1 MYKIRNI
8 EKKLDDLKNKRQQ
21 NGIKTCYSNLDSLSD
36 IMQELNNNMNWLV
49 YNHNTKLIEI
59 CEKEKNA
66 NIQYIINLSFISFID
81 NINSNKDFKPLLKDI
96 KKSSFYNEY
105 KNDEKIKKM
114 ENFAEIFDIKN
125 EIEKNNKYR
134 KGLEQFEK
142 LEKQNYDDEI
152 KKILEENIEKCKKGI
167 VNNEIEEIIKQLD
180 QNNFKQAINIFENI
194 LNEFK
199 YEINLSEDI
208 KKTYMLIIERFETEI
223 EQGNK
228 YEKELTELEDI
239 INKNKDF
246 LDDYD
251 EFIQSLENLKSM
263 VPGKKMKKKENI
275 KENQI
280 ILQKFPD
287 NNKKN
292 KIKRKKEAV
301 GYIKEI
307 KKLIPK
313 DNLKAFQK
321 HEQYINEQIINF
333 ENEEKIN
340 FVNAKKWIS
349 DRKKYQKE
357 IRNIKN
363 IGKIFAYFNHINEG
377 IEHFDIHTI
386 QLISLLLLSKEKA
399 KNIKGVFCKINT
411 GEGKSTIIQFFAAYK
426 VLSGHKV
433 DIISSSAVLAERDA
447 LNEEKRKFFNDL
459 EISVGFVREEAK
471 NSEKE
476 EIYSLDIVY
485 GDTNQFSADF
495 LLQDY
500 EFIPTRNDREFDVVI
515 IDEVDNMCIDNLE
528 TKTML
533 TKRFPGYQSLYTFYY
548 IIIYVFNFIAFE
560 MELTNGKQDI
570 ENNRA
575 IIKEAILRRL
585 KGNKFDLK
593 KLFKETEN
601 DVMNELDEYL
611 LKERK
616 KIEKSDNEVSTKYS
630 SNESNE
636 EEEDKKFGKRIQKIL
651 TEDNKL
657 FGENNLGI
665 LYPKCLTS
673 EIEDH
678 IEYWIDSVITS
689 FSMVE
694 NIDFKIKKAKKKY
707 KKIIPIDHCNTGV
720 SQKSMVWNDALHQI
734 LQIIHDVEV
743 FPENINTNFLLIISF
758 FRKYKELYGLT
769 GTIGS
774 ETNQKTLKDLYKV
787 ELYFIP
793 PNLKS
798 QLTKR
803 TEIFFFDQSKWEE
816 KIANEIKEIIR
827 ENRSV
832 LLICSSI
839 KKGEYFKEMIKR
851 CGITNIKT
859 YFTEEDED
867 VVKEKLE
874 QKYVIVATNL
884 AGRGTDI
891 KITDD
896 LEKAGGLHV
905 IVSFLPMNQRVE
917 DQNYGRAGRNGQK
930 GSYSLIFKYNS
941 DNPFLTVDA
950 IKKKREE
957 DEKRMVENF
966 NEKDLKNAEELF
978 EDYCEYRKKY
988 LKDCGDDYIKE
999 DNEYSWGLIFNSKK
1013 SYEEKKK
1020 MLQNLKKR
1028 ELSFENI
1035 KNPLIKIKYY
1045 IQEIKYFDDENI
1057 FIEEKFYSWALKM
1070 KYATQL
1076 VLDNKDKKIIDKA
1089 KRYYK
1094 EAVESL
1100 KEFQTD
1106 IKSQIIL
1113 YLFIV
1118 QSLKKKENSNDEN
1131 EKTKTKIEE
1140 QNDRKKTFL
1149 QIIIDIIEQN
1159 IKVLE
1164 EFEREQSPEKY
1175 IEISERFDIKKI
1187 YVKLLLKKKD
1197 DDREKDKNKNKKN
1210 NDKFIDK
1217 NIDEDEIKDLT
1228 LFMGEFGLETVE
1240 TIRIVEK
1247 PDFMTNYIVLVVGVI
1262 EVVVGTLIVIYA
1274 PGPKLQQF
1282 GKFLIKQGFNDI
1294 VEAFKSALEGKGINM
1309 KDWGE
1314 RKAIECLKG
1323 ILSIAIG
1330 NVAGK
1335 VISFKAEIAKAAT
1348 SYAMNKVGEY
1358 SYKYLVNEGGNKIQE
1373 LCTKHIT
1380 TPILKQIE
1388 NEIVC
1393 APQLKLIVIDLVN
1406 DDKYFEKYLIESTQF
1421 IIETIKNSQ
1430 ILNKLFKTI
1439 KNLTKKNSAKEF
1451 LAGLVLDLAPLLIK
1465 SGLDLKKYF
1474 EEIFDCKKQ
1483 NFSDKMKG
1491 DELYFRFDGS
1501 LKSLILKQNQSY
1513 NNNAKKIDQI
1523 CQELIRYNVIDIN
1536 GKINTDKIDNKNLD
1550 QGFLL
1555 EISEEFKQIIPVNN
1569 NDFESSHQILGLNYN
1584 ERIKYIK
1591 DINDISFCFDKRKI
1605 DKKKNE
1611 IHQRVTR
1618 EVMKLS
1624 KIIIDELI
1632 SCLTNKIDKYIDKKV
1647 EEERKEKEEKERK
1660 KKRRRSI
1667 KK

>member
-1 MYKIRNI
+1 MNEIRNI
-8 EKKLDDLKNKRQQ
+8 ERKLDDLMNRRKQ
-21 NGIKTCYSNLDSLSD
+21 NNIKTCYSNLDSLSH
-36 IMQELNNNMNWLV
+36 IMQELNNNLNWLI
-49 YNHNTKLIEI
+49 YNHKTKLIEV
-59 CEKEKNA
+59 CEEEKKA
-66 NIQYIINLSFISFID
+66 NIQYIIYLSYASFID
-81 NINSNKDFKPLLKDI
+81 NINSEKDFKPLLKDI

-114 ENFAEIFDIKN
+114 ENMAEIFDLKN

-142 LEKQNYDDEI
+142 LEKQNYDEEI
-152 KKILEENIEKCKKGI
+152 KKILEENIEKCKQGI

-180 QNNFKQAINIFENI
+180 QNNFKQAINIFDNI
-194 LNEFK
+194 LNEFNTE
-199 YEINLSEDI
+199 YNLSEDI
-208 KKTYMLIIERFETEI
+208 TKTYMLIIERFETEI

-228 YEKELTELEDI
+228 YEKELIQLEDI
-239 INKNKDF
+239 INKNKNF
-246 LDDYD
+246 FDDYD
-251 EFIQSLENLKSM
+251 ECIEYLENLKSM

-280 ILQKFPD
+280 ILQNFHD

-301 GYIKEI
+301 GYLKEI

-313 DNLKAFQK
+313 DNLKAFQR
-321 HEQYINEQIINF
+321 HEQYINEQINNF
-333 ENEEKIN
+333 ENEEKN
-340 FVNAKKWIS
+340 NYVNAKKWVS
-349 DRKKYQKE
+349 NRKKYQKE

-363 IGKIFAYFNHINEG
+363 IGKILAYFNHINKG

-426 VLSGHKV
+426 VLLGHKV
-433 DIISSSAVLAERDA
+433 DIISSSSVLAEKDA
-447 LNEEKRKFFNDL
+447 LNEKKRKFFNELD
-459 EISVGFVREEAK
+459 ISVGLVREEDK
-471 NSEKE
+471 NAEKE
-476 EIYSLDIVY
+476 KIYSLDIVY
-485 GDTNQFSADF
+485 GDTNQFSADI

-515 IDEVDNMCIDNLE
+515 IDEVDNLCIDNLE

-593 KLFKETEN
+593 KLLKETEN

-616 KIEKSDNEVSTKYS
+616 KIENSDNEVSTKYS

-636 EEEDKKFGKRIQKIL
+636 EEEDKKFGKKIQKIL

-665 LYPKCLTS
+665 LYPKCLTN

-694 NIDFKIKKAKKKY
+694 NIDFKIKKIKNKNY
-707 KKIIPIDHCNTGV
+707 KKIIPIDHYNTGV
-720 SQKSMVWNDALHQI
+720 SQPSMVWNDALHQI

-827 ENRSV
+827 DNRSV

-859 YFTEEDED
+859 YFTEEDKN
-867 VVKEKLE
+867 VVEEILG

-957 DEKRMVENF
+957 DEKRMVKNF
-966 NEKDLKNAEELF
+966 NEKDLKNDEELF

-988 LKDCGDDYIKE
+988 LKNCGDDYIKE

-1020 MLQNLKKR
+1020 MLQNLKNR
-1028 ELSFENI
+1028 ELIFENI

-1070 KYATQL
+1070 KYATQISTHKRDMESI
-1076 VLDNKDKKIIDKA
+1076 VKA

-1094 EAVESL
+1094 EAVENL

-1118 QSLKKKENSNDEN
+1118 QSLKK
-1131 EKTKTKIEE
+1131 TKI
-1140 QNDRKKTFL
+1140 QM
-1149 QIIIDIIEQN
+1149 
-1159 IKVLE
+1159 IK
-1164 EFEREQSPEKY
+1164 
-1175 IEISERFDIKKI
+1175 IKK
-1187 YVKLLLKKKD
+1187 
-1197 DDREKDKNKNKKN
+1197 
-1210 NDKFIDK
+1210 
-1217 NIDEDEIKDLT
+1217 
-1228 LFMGEFGLETVE
+1228 
-1240 TIRIVEK
+1240 
-1247 PDFMTNYIVLVVGVI
+1247 
-1262 EVVVGTLIVIYA
+1262 
-1274 PGPKLQQF
+1274 PKL
-1282 GKFLIKQGFNDI
+1282 K
-1294 VEAFKSALEGKGINM
+1294 
-1309 KDWGE
+1309 
-1314 RKAIECLKG
+1314 
-1323 ILSIAIG
+1323 
-1330 NVAGK
+1330 
-1335 VISFKAEIAKAAT
+1335 
-1348 SYAMNKVGEY
+1348 
-1358 SYKYLVNEGGNKIQE
+1358 
-1373 LCTKHIT
+1373 
-1380 TPILKQIE
+1380 
-1388 NEIVC
+1388 
-1393 APQLKLIVIDLVN
+1393 
-1406 DDKYFEKYLIESTQF
+1406 
-1421 IIETIKNSQ
+1421 
-1430 ILNKLFKTI
+1430 
-1439 KNLTKKNSAKEF
+1439 
-1451 LAGLVLDLAPLLIK
+1451 
-1465 SGLDLKKYF
+1465 
-1474 EEIFDCKKQ
+1474 
-1483 NFSDKMKG
+1483 
-1491 DELYFRFDGS
+1491 
-1501 LKSLILKQNQSY
+1501 
-1513 NNNAKKIDQI
+1513 
-1523 CQELIRYNVIDIN
+1523 
-1536 GKINTDKIDNKNLD
+1536 
-1550 QGFLL
+1550 
-1555 EISEEFKQIIPVNN
+1555 
-1569 NDFESSHQILGLNYN
+1569 
-1584 ERIKYIK
+1584 
-1591 DINDISFCFDKRKI
+1591 
-1605 DKKKNE
+1605 
-1611 IHQRVTR
+1611 
-1618 EVMKLS
+1618 
-1624 KIIIDELI
+1624 
-1632 SCLTNKIDKYIDKKV
+1632 
-1647 EEERKEKEEKERK
+1647 
-1660 KKRRRSI
+1660 
-1667 KK
+1667 